1 MLSVYTLVTSLNA
14 CLLVLH
20 RRKIDEKD
28 VTYTHL
34 PGHVSGYGAL
44 VNRIGRGFPRSIS
57 AGREFSVVCTYPY
70 EGPDIQVT
78 TVGSFCVPI
87 ALCCAIGVAVAAV
100 FVWRLT
106 GQQRCLS
113 DLPAIT
119 EWRWVYCPSLLH
131 HRVFALKLTCS
142 VLWPVQVATKLMEEA
157 KIREQEAQ
165 LAQAR
170 PEG

>member
-1 MLSVYTLVTSLNA
+1 MLSVYTLVTALNA
-14 CLLVLH
+14 CICSQR

-78 TVGSFCVPI
+78 SVGSFRVYHVCACACGAV
-87 ALCCAIGVAVAAV
+87 LCC
-100 FVWRLT
+100 W
-106 GQQRCLS
+106 C
-113 DLPAIT
+113 
-119 EWRWVYCPSLLH
+119 C
-131 HRVFALKLTCS
+131 
-142 VLWPVQVATKLMEEA
+142 
-157 KIREQEAQ
+157 
-165 LAQAR
+165 
-170 PEG
+170 